1 MLIFNKILVPIFIII
16 NPKRT
21 LSINEFQDWRLI
33 MENPVCPI
41 DYRYG
46 RDEIRDIFGENRRL
60 QFLLD
65 VEAALA
71 RAHAKIGN
79 IPRSAADEITK
90 KASVK
95 YVKVARVREIE
106 NETKH
111 DIMAVTKALD
121 EVCSGDAGKYIHL
134 GATSYDIVDT
144 ANALQFSQSTEYLQ
158 KGLKELRKT
167 LVNLAKKHK
176 KTVMLGRTH
185 GQHSTPITFGLK
197 MAGFAMEVD
206 RHLERMFECKSRLLI
221 GKLSGAVGT
230 GAALGKNALKL
241 QELMLQ
247 DLKLGVEDVSTQI
260 VARDRYNELLG
271 VLCNI
276 ATSTERF
283 GTEIRN
289 LQRDEIG
296 EVAEAFEA
304 KKQVGS
310 STMPHKRN
318 PITSEQICGLARV
331 VRGFITPTYENAI
344 QWHERD
350 LCNSSSERFIL
361 PHSLILTDW
370 IVYQSNII
378 FRNLKVFPD
387 RMIKNM
393 EISKGLPMAESLM
406 TTLVSKGMGRG
417 EAHELMRKTAL
428 KAVEKNKTL
437 KEVFLEENKKLKL
450 LTVDEIDYALNPSN
464 YLGASEKIVERVIK
478 KLDR

>member
-1 MLIFNKILVPIFIII
+1 M
-16 NPKRT
+16 
-21 LSINEFQDWRLI
+21 D
-33 MENPVCPI
+33 NPVCPL

-46 RDEIRDIFGENRRL
+46 REELKEIFGERRRL

-79 IPRSAADEITK
+79 IPKSAADEISK
-90 KASVK
+90 KASTK
-95 YVKVARVREIE
+95 YVNIDRVKEIE
-106 NETKH
+106 TETKH
-111 DIMAVTKALD
+111 DIMAVTKALA
-121 EVCSGDAGKYIHL
+121 EVCNGDAGKYIHL

-144 ANALQFSQSTEYLQ
+144 ANALQFAESTTYIQ
-158 KGLKELRKT
+158 KNLKELRKT
-167 LVNLAKKHK
+167 FLNLAKKHK

-185 GQHSTPITFGLK
+185 GQHTIPMTFGLK
-197 MAGFAMEVD
+197 MAGYAMEIE
-206 RHLERMFECKSRLLI
+206 RHLERMFECKSRLLV

-241 QELMLQ
+241 QEEMLKE
-247 DLKLGVEDVSTQI
+247 LKLGVEDVSTQI
-260 VARDRYNELLG
+260 VCRDRYNELLCILG
-271 VLCNI
+271 NI
-276 ATSTERF
+276 ATSMEKF

-331 VRGFITPTYENAI
+331 ARSFITPAFENAI

-361 PHSLILTDW
+361 AHSLILTDW
-370 IVYQSNII
+370 IVYKTDDV
-378 FRNLKVFPD
+378 FKNLKVFPE
-387 RMIKNM
+387 RMLKNM

-406 TTLVSKGMGRG
+406 TTLIGKGMGRG
-417 EAHELMRKTAL
+417 DAHELMRKTSI
-428 KAVEKNKTL
+428 KAVEQNKTL
-437 KEVFLEENKKLKL
+437 KESFLEENEKSKL
-450 LTVDEIDYALNPSN
+450 LTIKEINDALNPEN
-464 YLGASEKIVERVIK
+464 YLGATDEIITRVVK
-478 KLDR
+478 KLERN